1 MSFPSVFVS
10 HGAPSLLLEPEQPAY
25 RFLRTFGAEL
35 GRPAAILVVSGP
47 LGNHRADADQRPTPG
62 DHPRFRR
69 F

>member
-35 GRPAAILVVSGP
+35 GRPAAVLVVSAHWKP
-47 LGNHRADADQRPTPG
+47 PY
-62 DHPRFRR
+62 RR
-69 F
+69 